1 MIAATSNGSAL
12 WYLTRGTGVVT
23 LLLLTLTVVLGITEV
38 SRWANTHFPRF
49 VTAALHKNVSLL
61 VMAFLGVHIVTAIGD
76 GYVPIRWID
85 AVVPFASAYK
95 PAFLGLGAVAFD
107 LLIAL
112 IVTSLLRKHIGYRLW
127 RAVHWAAYACWPIAF
142 LHGITIGTD
151 KHTTWMLAL
160 SLGCLATV
168 AGAVWWRL
176 SPAVLGRTQ
185 RTRSLTGG
193 HVS

>member
-1 MIAATSNGSAL
+1 MIGASSSPSAV

-23 LLLLTLTVVLGITEV
+23 LLLLTLTLVLGITEV
-38 SRWANTHFPRF
+38 SRWANAHFPRF

-61 VMAFLGVHIVTAIGD
+61 VMVFLGIHIVTAIGD

-85 AVVPFASAYK
+85 AVVPFGSAYK
-95 PAFLGLGAVAFD
+95 PLFLGLGTVAFD

-112 IVTSLLRKHIGYRLW
+112 IVTSLLRKQIGYRVW
-127 RAVHWAAYACWPIAF
+127 RAVHWAAYACWPVAF
-142 LHGITIGTD
+142 LHGLTIGTD

-168 AGAVWWRL
+168 CGAVWWRL
-176 SPAVLGRTQ
+176 GPATIARTH
-185 RTRSLTGG
+185 RTKTLTRGQ
-193 HVS
+193 VS

>member
-1 MIAATSNGSAL
+1 MIAASSSLSAL

-23 LLLLTLTVVLGITEV
+23 LLLLTLTLVLGITEV
-38 SRWANTHFPRF
+38 SRWASERFPRF

-61 VMAFLGVHIVTAIGD
+61 VMVFLGIHIVTAIGD

-95 PAFLGLGAVAFD
+95 PLFLGLGAVAFD

-112 IVTSLLRKHIGYRLW
+112 IVTSLLRKQIGYRAW

-142 LHGITIGTD
+142 MHGITIGTD

-176 SPAVLGRTQ
+176 GPSVLARTH
-185 RTRSLTGG
+185 RTRTITRGQIS
-193 HVS
+193 